1 MESMTS
7 TRTRWLRNLVL
18 GCALA
23 SGALGAAAATW
34 SADGWN
40 ANRIE
45 YARGGRLVGEFRQS
59 GNGWVELR
67 GGREYRFEESGRDD
81 HNVWLYDSARDL
93 RIQLDLQARQVWYT
107 ERGGPRQ
114 RLYDM
119 WSAYGGETGGR
130 GAPIGGGGRF
140 VCASAIQD
148 RIAWDYQGNTHWER
162 SNIRDLCGGAEDSTE
177 PARCFETVLHGGIN
191 WGEGRNWEWANAIAL
206 CAGTRDSRATIGCFR
221 QQVRNGYHWEDAIR
235 DCAVR

>member
-1 MESMTS
+1 MDVKAHKRS
-7 TRTRWLRNLVL
+7 RWLRQLLLGTVL
-18 GCALA
+18 
-23 SGALGAAAATW
+23 SGWGLAAAASTW

-45 YARGGRLVGEFRQS
+45 YARGGRLIGEFRQS
-59 GNGWVELR
+59 GEGWVELR

-119 WSAYGGETGGR
+119 WSAYGGDGGGQR
-130 GAPIGGGGRF
+130 GPVGGGRF
-140 VCASAIQD
+140 ACASAIQD
-148 RIAWDYQGNTHWER
+148 QIAWDYQGNTHWEPG
-162 SNIRDLCGGAEDSTE
+162 NIRDLCAGAGDSIE
-177 PARCFETVLHGGIN
+177 PARCFETVMHGGVN
-191 WGEGRNWEWANAIAL
+191 WGEGRNWEWVNAIAL
-206 CAGTRDSRATIGCFR
+206 CAGTRDARATVGCFR
-221 QQVRNGYHWEDAIR
+221 QQVREGYHWEDAIR
-235 DCAVR
+235 ECGAR